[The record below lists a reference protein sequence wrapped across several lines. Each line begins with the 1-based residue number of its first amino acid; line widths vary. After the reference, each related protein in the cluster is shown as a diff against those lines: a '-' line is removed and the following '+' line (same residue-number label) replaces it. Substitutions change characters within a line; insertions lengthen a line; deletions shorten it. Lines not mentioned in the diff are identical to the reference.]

1 MRPNVAIRSIIVPVH
16 PHTPFDSL
24 YPFLRHPKKISEYYV
39 KYRRKSPYM
48 KGHPMNNKLFD
59 DKKFL
64 LGFALSFLLSITA
77 IILAANDIGYW
88 VVCIVLAFIL
98 MFASTT
104 RAQKSQ

>member
-1 MRPNVAIRSIIVPVH
+1 
-16 PHTPFDSL
+16 
-24 YPFLRHPKKISEYYV
+24 
-39 KYRRKSPYM
+39 
-48 KGHPMNNKLFD
+48 MNNKLFD

>member
-1 MRPNVAIRSIIVPVH
+1 MI
-16 PHTPFDSL
+16 
-24 YPFLRHPKKISEYYV
+24 K
-39 KYRRKSPYM
+39 
-48 KGHPMNNKLFD
+48 KLFD
-59 DKKFL
+59 DKKVL

-88 VVCIVLAFIL
+88 VICIVLAFIL